1 VHAWSSRKFRWTS
14 LVLHVQDLCSAPIA
28 NLWCKHH
35 EGFGRVKRGYSWLA
49 LNDIDGAEQSA

>member
-14 LVLHVQDLCSAPIA
+14 LVLHVQD
-28 NLWCKHH
+28 LWCKHH